1 MHHIRSKLRHI
12 TCALLVCTA
21 STAAFAQSFPTKPLR
36 LIVPLAPGGGG
47 DIISRMI
54 AQKISEPL
62 GQTVVVD
69 NRPGGSTI
77 IGTDIVARSAPDGYT
92 LVMATSSH
100 GINPSLRKLPYDPL
114 KDFTGIAFI
123 ARSPMLLV
131 VHPSVPVKTVKD
143 LIALAK
149 AKPGQLNYGSSG
161 PASIVHLSGE
171 LFNVMTGIKTVH
183 VPYKGSGPAIT
194 DLLGGQIHMMFSS
207 PVATVPHVRAG
218 RLRAIAMA
226 STERSPALPE
236 VPTVIESGVPDFTTG
251 TYFIV
256 LGPAGIPPAIV
267 SRLNSEIVKAAK
279 LPDVTEKLTSQGAV
293 IVAGSGQQAKDHL
306 KSEIA
311 RWAKVVE
318 SAGIKVQ

>member
-1 MHHIRSKLRHI
+1 MHQSGSKLRRI

-21 STAAFAQSFPTKPLR
+21 STVAHAQSFPTKPIR

-114 KDFTGIAFI
+114 KDFTGVAYIAS
-123 ARSPMLLV
+123 SPMLLV
-131 VHPSVPVKTVKD
+131 VHPSLPVKTVKE

-161 PASIVHLSGE
+161 PASIVHLAGE
-171 LFNVMTGIKTVH
+171 LFNVMTGVKTVH

-194 DLLGGQIHMMFSS
+194 DLLGGQIQMMFSS
-207 PVATVPHVRAG
+207 PVATVPYVRAG

-236 VPTVIESGVPDFTTG
+236 LPTVIEAGVPEFTAG

-256 LGPAGIPPAIV
+256 LGPAGIPSAIV
-267 SRLNSEIVKAAK
+267 SRINSEIVKASR

-293 IVAGSGQQAKDHL
+293 IVAGSGQQAMDHL
-306 KSEIA
+306 KGEIA
-311 RWAKVVE
+311 RWTKVVK
-318 SAGIKVQ
+318 AADIKVQ